1 MRRLLTALM
10 ILLVVILAGL
20 SALVLLVNPN
30 DFRAYMVRQ
39 VEQRSGY
46 QLTLDGPLRW
56 HVWPQLSILSGR
68 MSLTAPG
75 ASQPLV
81 SSDNMRLDVALWP
94 LLSHQLQ
101 VRQVMLKGAVIQLTP
116 LSEERKPEDAPVGP
130 SGKNAP
136 VPENEPG
143 WSFDIARLKVV
154 DSVLVFQHDDD
165 EQIAVR
171 NINLQMEQDDKK
183 RAHVEFSSRINRD
196 QRDLNLS
203 LVADLDASAF
213 PQKLNATISQLN
225 YQLQGADLPKAGIKG
240 GITLQASWDRA
251 EKKLDL
257 NNLQLTANDSDLQG
271 RASVAL
277 GEKPR
282 WAAELKAANLNLD
295 KLAAAAA
302 ATNATVAQRGQ
313 QQNTLPR
320 PVIASAGEETSYRT
334 LRDFSAQVSVAA
346 KSVHWRGLEFSDVR
360 STVSNDEGLLKI
372 TELAGQFGKGSMSLP
387 GELDAR
393 DDVPRLTFHP
403 QISNIEIAPV
413 LTAFDYPIALS
424 GQLSMQGE
432 FSGDRL
438 DAEAFRRSWQ
448 GEATITMTNSR
459 LQGMNFQ
466 QLIQQAVERSNSEV
480 KAQQSYEN
488 ATILDHFTAEATLD
502 NGQLALKKM
511 NGSSSLL
518 SLAGEGTMDLVKETC
533 DTRFAVKV
541 TEGWEG
547 DSKLIAMLKETPIP
561 LRVYGPW
568 AKLNYSLQVDQLL
581 RKQLQE
587 EAKSRLQQWV
597 DRNKDSSKAKDLKA
611 LLDKL

>member
-10 ILLVVILAGL
+10 ILLAVLVAGL

-81 SSDNMRLDVALWP
+81 SSDNMRLDVALLP

-116 LSEERKPEDAPVGP
+116 QSEERKPKDAPVGP
-130 SGKNAP
+130 VGNNPP
-136 VPENEPG
+136 VPENDPG
-143 WSFDIARLKVV
+143 WSFDIAKLKVA
-154 DSVLVFQHDDD
+154 DSVLVFQHADD
-165 EQIAVR
+165 EQITVR

-183 RAHVEFSSRINRD
+183 QARVELSSRINRD

-203 LVADLDASAF
+203 LVADLNASHF
-213 PQKLNATISQLN
+213 PQKLDAKISQLT
-225 YQLQGADLPKAGIKG
+225 YQLKGADLPKPGIMG
-240 GITLQASWDRA
+240 GGTLQVSWGQA
-251 EKKLDL
+251 EKKLEL

-271 RASVAL
+271 SASVVL
-277 GEKPR
+277 DEKPQ
-282 WAAELKAANLNLD
+282 WAADLNANNLNLD
-295 KLAAAAA
+295 KLALATP
-302 ATNATVAQRGQ
+302 ATNTTAAQRGQ

-320 PVIASAGEETSYRT
+320 PVIATGVEETTYRN
-334 LRDFSAQVSVAA
+334 LRGFSAQVSVAA
-346 KSVHWRGLEFSDVR
+346 KSVRWRGLEFTDVH
-360 STVSNDEGLLKI
+360 SAISNDFGLLKI
-372 TELAGQFGKGSMSLP
+372 TELAGKFGKGNMSLP

-393 DDVPRLTFHP
+393 DSEPQLRFHP
-403 QISNIEIAPV
+403 KIEDIEIGPI

-424 GQLSMQGE
+424 GEFSMQGE

-438 DAEAFRRSWQ
+438 NAEAFRRSWQ
-448 GEATITMTNSR
+448 GEASVTMANSR

-466 QLIQQAVERSNSEV
+466 QLIQQAVERSNSDV
-480 KAQQSYEN
+480 KAQQNYEN
-488 ATILDHFTAEATLD
+488 VTRLDSFSAAATLD
-502 NGQLALKKM
+502 NGQLDLKKM
-511 NGSSSLL
+511 SGGSSLL
-518 SLAGEGTMDLVKETC
+518 TLTGEGTMDLVKEVC
-533 DTRFAVKV
+533 DTRFDV
-541 TEGWEG
+541 TVTGGWEG
-547 DSKLIAMLKETPIP
+547 DSRLVALLKDTPIP

-568 AKLNYSLQVDQLL
+568 AELNYSLQVDQVL
-581 RKQLQE
+581 RKQLQD
-587 EAKSRLQQWV
+587 EAKRRLKEWA
-597 DRNKDSSKAKDLKA
+597 DRNKDSSRSKDIKQ